1 MNKITSA
8 VKCASY
14 SPSELASSLRKAVEL
29 SGDLPEVKGKTVL
42 LKPNILSASAP
53 EKAVT
58 THPEFVKQCVLL
70 FLDLG
75 AKEVL
80 AGDSPGYHSSEAGG
94 KKSGIM
100 EAVKEAG
107 GTWVDFSDSVTV
119 KNPSGKL
126 VKSFKLASE
135 IKKADII
142 ISLPKMKTHQLLYY
156 TGAMKNI
163 FGLVPGLK
171 KASFHL
177 RFSDRNLFARMIVDL
192 NLAVKNVYSIMDGIT
207 AMEGHGP
214 GSGNPRQAGVI
225 LASSNPLALDIA
237 ASSIM
242 GYNPLELPVI
252 TDALER
258 KYWLDSADGFEVKGE
273 KLGDLVIKDF
283 DRIKILK
290 DASMFKDKMPPL
302 FFEILKRFTIPR
314 PVFDHDKCIECGYC
328 VRICPAGALSLPTGP
343 DSRVHID
350 YKKCI
355 NCYCCHEICPA
366 KAISIKKLLFPG
378 KG

>member
-1 MNKITSA
+1 VNKITSA
-8 VKCASY
+8 VRCSSY
-14 SPSELASSLRKAVEL
+14 SPSQLALSLREAVKL
-29 SGDLPEVKGKTVL
+29 SGSLPDVKGKTVL

-70 FLDLG
+70 FLELG

-94 KKSGIM
+94 KKSGIT
-100 EAVKEAG
+100 EAVTNAG
-107 GTWVDFSDSVTV
+107 GKWVDFSDSITV
-119 KNPSGKL
+119 KNPEGKL
-126 VKSFKLASE
+126 VKSFNLASV
-135 IKKADII
+135 IKKADVIV
-142 ISLPKMKTHQLLYY
+142 SLPKMKTHKLLYY

-163 FGLVPGLK
+163 FGLVPGLQ

-207 AMEGHGP
+207 AMEGEGP
-214 GSGNPRQAGVI
+214 GSGNPRHAGVI

-242 GYNPLELPVI
+242 GYNPLDLPVI
-252 TDALER
+252 ADALER
-258 KYWLDSADGFEVKGE
+258 KYWLGSAYDFEVRGE
-273 KLGDLVIKDF
+273 NIGSLVIKDF

-290 DASMFKDKMPPL
+290 DVSMFRDKMPR
-302 FFEILKRFTIPR
+302 FFFNLLKQATIPR
-314 PVFDHDKCIECGYC
+314 PVFDHGKCIECGYC
-328 VRICPAGALSLPTGP
+328 VRICPAGALTLPTGP
-343 DSRVHID
+343 DSRIHID

-366 KAISIKKLLFPG
+366 KAISTKKLLFPG